1 MFGGGA
7 VSIPGPPAPRPRRPT
22 SRAPRR
28 SPRDVGRVV
37 VGLAAVLVV
46 VLSGMGWWATRSLLG
61 GMTVSQALGLDAP
74 RSTDGS
80 MNILLIGLDSRK
92 DQNGNDLPDDILD
105 QLHAG
110 GSDDGGYNTNTLILA
125 HVGTDN
131 HVVAFSIPRDDYVPV
146 DGITG
151 YDHIKIKEAYGLAK
165 AQKEQ
170 ALTDS
175 GVSDPQTL
183 ERQGREAGRAAAL
196 RAVRSLTGVP
206 IDYFAEVN
214 LAGFYDV
221 TKALGG
227 VQVCLNAPAQDDFS
241 GADFPAGPQ
250 QLDAA
255 QALAFVRQRH
265 GLDNGDLDRTHRQQA
280 FLVSVL
286 HQLVQ
291 AGTFTDMDKMS
302 ALMDVARKD
311 IVLSSGWG
319 TDQFRRVGEIAGDG
333 SLTFT
338 TLPVLRYDNIDGQSV
353 NIIDPA
359 AIKAQVAAAFNQD
372 IAQAPPPK
380 PSSTVDVINA
390 SSTEGLAAQVSV
402 ALASRGFTAG
412 QVRNA
417 TDGEP
422 TATAVVYGP
431 GADADA
437 STVSKLLGIA
447 TAPTA
452 APTLA
457 AHTIRVTLGAD
468 AAVAV
473 PSAITGAPSGFV
485 TSSTDASAEGS
496 DAPPDAGR
504 PIAGDSVPCVD

>member
-1 MFGGGA
+1 MVFA
-7 VSIPGPPAPRPRRPT
+7 
-22 SRAPRR
+22 
-28 SPRDVGRVV
+28 
-37 VGLAAVLVV
+37 LAAVLVMA
-46 VLSGMGWWATRSLLG
+46 LTGLGWWVTRNLVG

-92 DQNGNDLPDDILD
+92 DQDGNDLPDDILD

-146 DGITG
+146 DGIAG
-151 YDHIKIKEAYGLAK
+151 YDHIKIKQAYGLAK

-170 ALTDS
+170 KLTDS

-183 ERQGREAGRAAAL
+183 EREGREAGRAATL
-196 RAVRSLTGVP
+196 RVVRGLTGVP

-227 VQVCLNAPAQDDFS
+227 VHVCLNAAVQDDYS
-241 GADFPAGPQ
+241 GADFPAGLQ

-333 SLTFT
+333 NLTFT
-338 TLPVLRYDNIDGQSV
+338 TLPVLGYDNVDGEAV
-353 NIIDPA
+353 NIIDPS
-359 AIKAQVAAAFNQD
+359 AIKTQVAAEFNQD
-372 IAQAPPPK
+372 VAQPSTAAPK

-390 SSTEGLAAQVSV
+390 GSTEGLAAEISR

-422 TATAVVYGP
+422 TATAVGYGP
-431 GADADA
+431 GADPDA
-437 STVSKLLGIA
+437 SSVAKLLGISA
-447 TAPTA
+447 APTA
-452 APTLA
+452 DSTLA
-457 AHTIRVTLGAD
+457 AKTIRVTLGAEYVAG
-468 AAVAV
+468 AAPTPTTGPASGFV
-473 PSAITGAPSGFV
+473 PSATD
-485 TSSTDASAEGS
+485 TSATGS
-496 DAPPDAGR
+496 DAPPDAGQ
-504 PIAGDSVPCVD
+504 PINGGSVPCVDYPRPATFRCPPRDRTILGWPPAGDGPTARL

>member
-1 MFGGGA
+1 M
-7 VSIPGPPAPRPRRPT
+7 
-22 SRAPRR
+22 
-28 SPRDVGRVV
+28 GRVV
-37 VGLAAVLVV
+37 IALAAVLAMA
-46 VLSGMGWWATRSLLG
+46 LTGMGWWATRNLVG

-92 DQNGNDLPDDILD
+92 DQDGNDLPDDILD

-151 YDHIKIKEAYGLAK
+151 YDHIKIKQAYGLAK

-170 ALTDS
+170 KLTDS
-175 GVSDPQTL
+175 GESDQQTL
-183 ERQGREAGRAAAL
+183 EREGRETGRAATL
-196 RAVRSLTGVP
+196 RAVRNLTGVP

-221 TKALGG
+221 TNALGG
-227 VQVCLNAPAQDDFS
+227 VQVCLNAPVQDDYS

-250 QLDAA
+250 RLDAA

-280 FLVSVL
+280 FLASVL
-286 HQLVQ
+286 HQLAQV
-291 AGTFTDMDKMS
+291 GTFADVNKMS
-302 ALMDVARKD
+302 ALIDVARKD

-319 TDQFRRVGEIAGDG
+319 KDQFRRVGEIAGDG
-333 SLTFT
+333 NLTFT
-338 TLPVLRYDNIDGQSV
+338 TLPVLGYDNVDGQAV
-353 NIIDPA
+353 NIIDAA

-372 IAQAPPPK
+372 IAPAPTATSK
-380 PSSTVDVINA
+380 PSSSIEVINA
-390 SSTEGLAAQVSV
+390 GSTEGLAAEISR

-412 QVRNA
+412 QVRNVA
-417 TDGEP
+417 DGEP
-422 TATAVVYGP
+422 TATAVAYGP
-431 GADADA
+431 GAGADA
-437 STVSKLLGIA
+437 STAAKLLGIA
-447 TAPTA
+447 AAPTVD
-452 APTLA
+452 PTLA
-457 AHTIRVTLGAD
+457 ANTVRVTLGAEY
-468 AAVAV
+468 VAG
-473 PSAITGAPSGFV
+473 AAPSP
-485 TSSTDASAEGS
+485 TSGPASGLGSGSTDASEGS
-496 DAPPDAGR
+496 DVPPDAGK
-504 PIAGDSVPCVD
+504 PINGGSVPCVN